1 MGNSLVICSADIF
14 LATFTKVAIAPSKL
28 DLRLGILLYL
38 VTGTI
43 FFLLTWKREEE
54 GNKQR
59 SGKFKI

>member
-43 FFLLTWKREEE
+43 FFFTDLEKGGGGE
-54 GNKQR
+54 
-59 SGKFKI
+59 